1 MMFYFQELIS
11 PSLMNPTIKELE
23 RNNMCVFHID
33 AQKLW
38 SKNLIGLFIL
48 MRHFFK
54 DRNERQ

>member
-1 MMFYFQELIS
+1 
-11 PSLMNPTIKELE
+11 MNPTIKELE
-23 RNNMCVFHID
+23 RNNMCVFHIN